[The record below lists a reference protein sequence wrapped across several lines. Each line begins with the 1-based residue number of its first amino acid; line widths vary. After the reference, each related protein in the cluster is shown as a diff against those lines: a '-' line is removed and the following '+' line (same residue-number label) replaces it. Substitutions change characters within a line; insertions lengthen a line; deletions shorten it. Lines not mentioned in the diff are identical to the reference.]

1 MQRILAKW
9 HRSLISRVGSKLPT
23 LPADRLTHV
32 LLVAGMTFIANPA
45 YAQSY
50 PDRVIRVITTP
61 AGSGSDFAARLVAQE
76 LSRAFGQQV
85 IVDNR
90 GNNAAEIVIKSPA
103 DGYTLLCWGSP
114 VWITQFL
121 LENLAWDPVR
131 DLAPVTMLASSPNVL
146 VVHPALPVKSVKE
159 LIALA
164 KAKPGMLNYASPG
177 TNGGAVFIAAE
188 LFKSMANVDIV
199 HVPYKGTGPALLG
212 VIGGEADLM
221 FPSFVSVAPQ
231 IKAGKL
237 RALAVTTA
245 RPSALAPGLPTVAA
259 ASGLRGYES
268 YGVFGMWA
276 PMGTSAAIINR
287 LNREVV
293 NILKTADIREKFF
306 NSGAETVG
314 NPPEEFSAFIKS
326 DIAIAGKLIRDAMR
340 PQQP

>member
-1 MQRILAKW
+1 MNAEWVARLVLAGILSGATGF
-9 HRSLISRVGSKLPT
+9 SL
-23 LPADRLTHV
+23 
-32 LLVAGMTFIANPA
+32 
-45 YAQSY
+45 AQNY
-50 PDRVIRVITTP
+50 PDRVVRVITTP
-61 AGSGSDFAARLVAQE
+61 AGSGSDFAARLVSQA
-76 LSRAFGQQV
+76 LSRTFGQQV

-121 LENLAWDPVR
+121 LENLSWDPVR
-131 DLAPVTMLASSPNVL
+131 DLAPITMLASSPNVL
-146 VVHPALPVKSVKE
+146 VVHPSMPVKSVKE

-164 KAKPGMLNYASPG
+164 KAKPGVLNYASPG

-188 LFKSMANVDIV
+188 LFKNMANVNIV

-221 FPSFVSVAPQ
+221 FPSFISVAPQ

-245 RPSALAPGLPTVAA
+245 RPSALAPGLPTVAE
-259 ASGLRGYES
+259 ASGLKGYES

-276 PMGTSAAIINR
+276 PMGTPAAIISR
-287 LNREVV
+287 LNQEVV
-293 NILKTADIREKFF
+293 KILHTPEIKDKFF
-306 NSGAETVG
+306 SSGAETVG
-314 NPPEEFSAFIKS
+314 NSPQEFAAFIKS
-326 DIAIAGKLIRDAMR
+326 DIAISGKLIRNALASHKDA
-340 PQQP
+340 PAK

>member
-1 MQRILAKW
+1 MNAEWVARLLLAGILSAGTGF
-9 HRSLISRVGSKLPT
+9 SL
-23 LPADRLTHV
+23 
-32 LLVAGMTFIANPA
+32 
-45 YAQSY
+45 AQNY
-50 PDRVIRVITTP
+50 PDRVVRVITTP
-61 AGSGSDFAARLVAQE
+61 AGSGSDFAARLVSQA
-76 LSRAFGQQV
+76 LSRTFGQQV

-121 LENLAWDPVR
+121 LENLSWDPVR
-131 DLAPVTMLASSPNVL
+131 DLAPITMLASSPNVL
-146 VVHPALPVKSVKE
+146 VVHPSMPVKSVKE

-164 KAKPGMLNYASPG
+164 KAKPGVLNYASPG

-188 LFKSMANVDIV
+188 LFKNMANVNIV

-221 FPSFVSVAPQ
+221 FPSFISVAPQ

-259 ASGLRGYES
+259 ASGLKGYES

-276 PMGTSAAIINR
+276 PIGTPAAVKPAR
-287 LNREVV
+287 AMSVW
-293 NILKTADIREKFF
+293 
-306 NSGAETVG
+306 
-314 NPPEEFSAFIKS
+314 S
-326 DIAIAGKLIRDAMR
+326 D
-340 PQQP
+340 P

>member
-1 MQRILAKW
+1 MNAKW
-9 HRSLISRVGSKLPT
+9 TARALLIGSIVVWGS
-23 LPADRLTHV
+23 PA
-32 LLVAGMTFIANPA
+32 F
-45 YAQSY
+45 AQTY

-61 AGSGSDFAARLVAQE
+61 AGSGSDFAARVVAQA

-131 DLAPVTMLASSPNVL
+131 DLAPITMLASSPNVL
-146 VVHPALPVKSVKE
+146 VVHPSMPVKSVKE

-164 KAKPGMLNYASPG
+164 KAKPGVLNYASPG

-188 LFKSMANVDIV
+188 LFKSMADVNIV

-221 FPSFVSVAPQ
+221 FPSFISVAPQ

-259 ASGLRGYES
+259 ASGLKGYES

-276 PMGTSAAIINR
+276 PMGTPAVVVSR
-287 LNREVV
+287 LNQELVK
-293 NILKTADIREKFF
+293 ILNTADTKEKFF
-306 NSGAETVG
+306 SSGAEIVG
-314 NPPEEFSAFIKS
+314 NSPEEFSAFIKS
-326 DIAIAGKLIRDAMR
+326 DIAISGKLINDAIHR
-340 PQQP
+340 K

>member
-1 MQRILAKW
+1 MNIELMAGA
-9 HRSLISRVGSKLPT
+9 LLVGSI
-23 LPADRLTHV
+23 
-32 LLVAGMTFIANPA
+32 VACASPVF
-45 YAQSY
+45 AQTY

-61 AGSGSDFAARLVAQE
+61 AGSGSDFAARVVAQA
-76 LSRAFGQQV
+76 LSRNFGQQV

-121 LENLAWDPVR
+121 LESLSWDPVR

-146 VVHPALPVKSVKE
+146 VVHPSMPVKSVKE

-164 KAKPGMLNYASPG
+164 KAKPGVLNYASPG

-188 LFKSMANVDIV
+188 LFKNMANVNIV

-221 FPSFVSVAPQ
+221 FPSFISVAPQ

-259 ASGLRGYES
+259 ASGLKGYES

-276 PMGTSAAIINR
+276 PMGTPAAIVSR
-287 LNREVV
+287 LNQEVV
-293 NILKTADIREKFF
+293 KILNTADTREKFF
-306 NSGAETVG
+306 NSGAEIVG
-314 NPPEEFSAFIKS
+314 NSPEEFSAFIKA
-326 DIAIAGKLIRDAMR
+326 DIAISGRLIKDALS
-340 PQQP
+340 PK

>member
-1 MQRILAKW
+1 MITLNRVARLVLAGILSAGAGF
-9 HRSLISRVGSKLPT
+9 SL
-23 LPADRLTHV
+23 
-32 LLVAGMTFIANPA
+32 
-45 YAQSY
+45 AQNY
-50 PDRVIRVITTP
+50 PDRVVRVITTP
-61 AGSGSDFAARLVAQE
+61 AGSGSDFAARLVSQA
-76 LSRAFGQQV
+76 LSRTFGQQV

-121 LENLAWDPVR
+121 LENLSWDPVR
-131 DLAPVTMLASSPNVL
+131 DLAPITMLASSPNVL
-146 VVHPALPVKSVKE
+146 VVHPSMPVKSVKE

-164 KAKPGMLNYASPG
+164 KAKPGVLNYASPG

-188 LFKSMANVDIV
+188 LFKNMANVNIV

-245 RPSALAPGLPTVAA
+245 RPSALAPGCRRWPRPR
-259 ASGLRGYES
+259 ASRAMNRMACSACGRRL
-268 YGVFGMWA
+268 
-276 PMGTSAAIINR
+276 GTPAAIISR
-287 LNREVV
+287 LNQEVV
-293 NILKTADIREKFF
+293 KILHTPEIKEKFF
-306 NSGAETVG
+306 SSGAETVG
-314 NPPEEFSAFIKS
+314 SSPEEFAAFIKS
-326 DIAIAGKLIRDAMR
+326 DIAISGKLIRDALASHKGA
-340 PQQP
+340 PAK

>member
-1 MQRILAKW
+1 MMNTEWMAR
-9 HRSLISRVGSKLPT
+9 
-23 LPADRLTHV
+23 V
-32 LLVAGMTFIANPA
+32 LLVGAAMAGTELAC
-45 YAQSY
+45 AQNY
-50 PDRVIRVITTP
+50 PDHVVRVITTP
-61 AGSGSDFAARLVAQE
+61 AGSGSDFAARLVTQA
-76 LSRAFGQQV
+76 LSRTFGQQV

-90 GNNAAEIVIKSPA
+90 GNNAAEIVVKSPA

-131 DLAPVTMLASSPNVL
+131 DLAPITMLASSPNVL
-146 VVHPALPVKSVKE
+146 VVHPSMPVKSVKE

-164 KAKPGMLNYASPG
+164 KAKPGVLNYASPG

-188 LFKSMANVDIV
+188 LFKSMANVNIV

-221 FPSFVSVAPQ
+221 FPSFISVASQ

-259 ASGLRGYES
+259 ASGLKGYES

-276 PMGTSAAIINR
+276 PIGTPAAIINR
-287 LNREVV
+287 LNQEVV
-293 NILKTADIREKFF
+293 KILNTAEIKEKFF

-314 NPPEEFSAFIKS
+314 NSPEEFSAFIKS
-326 DIAIAGKLIRDAMR
+326 DIAISGKLIKDAMR
-340 PQQP
+340 RGPP

>member
-1 MQRILAKW
+1 MNIN
-9 HRSLISRVGSKLPT
+9 
-23 LPADRLTHV
+23 LTARA
-32 LLVAGMTFIANPA
+32 LLVGLIVAWTSPGV
-45 YAQSY
+45 AQTY
-50 PDRVIRVITTP
+50 PDHVIRVITTP
-61 AGSGSDFAARLVAQE
+61 AGSGSDFAARLVAQG
-76 LSRAFGQQV
+76 LSRTFGQQV

-131 DLAPVTMLASSPNVL
+131 DLAPITMLASSPNVL
-146 VVHPALPVKSVKE
+146 VVHPSMPVKSVRE

-164 KAKPGMLNYASPG
+164 KAKPGVLNYASPG

-188 LFKSMANVDIV
+188 LFKSMANVNIV
-199 HVPYKGTGPALLG
+199 HIPYKGTGPALLG

-221 FPSFVSVAPQ
+221 FPSFISVAPQ

-259 ASGLRGYES
+259 ASGLKGYES

-276 PMGTSAAIINR
+276 PMGTPAAIVSR
-287 LNREVV
+287 LNQEVV
-293 NILKTADIREKFF
+293 KILNTADTKEKFF
-306 NSGAETVG
+306 NSGAEIVG
-314 NPPEEFSAFIKS
+314 NSPEEFSAFIKS
-326 DIAIAGKLIRDAMR
+326 DIAISGKLINNAIRAK
-340 PQQP
+340 

>member
-1 MQRILAKW
+1 MKHKW
-9 HRSLISRVGSKLPT
+9 AGPALLLGSMVVWALPT
-23 LPADRLTHV
+23 PAQT
-32 LLVAGMTFIANPA
+32 
-45 YAQSY
+45 Y
-50 PDRVIRVITTP
+50 PDRVVRIITTP
-61 AGSGSDFAARLVAQE
+61 AGSGSDFAARLVAQA
-76 LSRAFGQQV
+76 LSRTFGQQV

-90 GNNAAEIVIKSPA
+90 GNNAAEIVIKSPL

-114 VWITQFL
+114 VWITQLL

-131 DLAPVTMLASSPNVL
+131 DLAPITMLASSPNVL
-146 VVHPALPVKSVKE
+146 VVHPSMPVRSVKE

-164 KAKPGMLNYASPG
+164 KAKPGVLNYASPG

-188 LFKSMANVDIV
+188 LFKSMANVNIV

-259 ASGLRGYES
+259 ASGLKGYES

-276 PMGTSAAIINR
+276 PMGTPAAIVTR
-287 LNREVV
+287 LNQEIVK
-293 NILKTADIREKFF
+293 ILNTADIKERFF
-306 NSGAETVG
+306 NSGAEVVG
-314 NPPEEFSAFIKS
+314 NSAEEFSAFIKS
-326 DIAIAGKLIRDAMR
+326 DIEISGKLIKDALR
-340 PQQP
+340 RN

>member
-1 MQRILAKW
+1 MLAGIV
-9 HRSLISRVGSKLPT
+9 SVSAS
-23 LPADRLTHV
+23 PAH
-32 LLVAGMTFIANPA
+32 
-45 YAQSY
+45 AQPY

-61 AGSGSDFAARLVAQE
+61 AGSGSDFAARLVAQA
-76 LSRAFGQQV
+76 LSRTFGQQV

-146 VVHPALPVKSVKE
+146 VVHPSMPVKSVKE

-164 KAKPGMLNYASPG
+164 KAKPGVLNYASPG

-188 LFKSMANVDIV
+188 LFKSMANVNIV
-199 HVPYKGTGPALLG
+199 HIPYKGTGPALLG

-221 FPSFVSVAPQ
+221 FPSFISVAPQ

-245 RPSALAPGLPTVAA
+245 RPSALAPGLPSVAA
-259 ASGLRGYES
+259 ASGLKGYES

-276 PMGTSAAIINR
+276 PMGTPAVIVNR
-287 LNREVV
+287 LNQEVV
-293 NILKTADIREKFF
+293 KILNTADIKEKLFI
-306 NSGAETVG
+306 SGAEIVG
-314 NPPEEFSAFIKS
+314 NSPEEFSAFIKS
-326 DIAIAGKLIRDAMR
+326 DSAISGKLIKDAMR
-340 PQQP
+340 PK

>member
-1 MQRILAKW
+1 MAARAAACTLIAG
-9 HRSLISRVGSKLPT
+9 SLVTGAT
-23 LPADRLTHV
+23 PA
-32 LLVAGMTFIANPA
+32 F
-45 YAQSY
+45 AQNY
-50 PDRVIRVITTP
+50 PDRVVRVITTP
-61 AGSGSDFAARLVAQE
+61 AGSGSDFAARLISQA
-76 LSRAFGQQV
+76 LTRSFAQQV

-90 GNNAAEIVIKSPA
+90 GNTAAEIVIKSPA

-131 DLAPVTMLASSPNVL
+131 DLAPITLIASSPNVL
-146 VVHPALPVKSVKE
+146 VVHPSMPVKSVKE

-164 KAKPGMLNYASPG
+164 KAKPGVLNYASPG

-188 LFKSMANVDIV
+188 LFKNMANVNIV

-221 FPSFVSVAPQ
+221 FPSFISVAPQ

-259 ASGLRGYES
+259 ASGLKGYES

-276 PMGTSAAIINR
+276 PMGTPTAIVNR
-287 LNREVV
+287 LNHEIVK
-293 NILKTADIREKFF
+293 ILNTADIKEKFF
-306 NSGAETVG
+306 NSGAEIVG
-314 NPPEEFSAFIKS
+314 SSPEEFAAFIKS
-326 DIAIAGKLIRDAMR
+326 DIAVSGKLIKDAMR
-340 PQQP
+340 QK